1 MLFFFSLEKKSVPV
15 RVEVSFDF
23 HKLTVLLLRGAY
35 KDKDLIGRKVCT
47 AVLSDA
53 RIEATI
59 GYYNTIIYSFDY

>member
-1 MLFFFSLEKKSVPV
+1 MSILICFFSTEKKAVPV
-15 RVEVSFDF
+15 RIEVSFDF

-59 GYYNTIIYSFDY
+59 GN